1 MSRRGDWWANTG
13 HAQAKREQDE
23 RDGRPTDGGFD
34 MMSAFFHD
42 VPTGG
47 GGRGD
52 SAEGTRSVRYPVQGA
67 GRRMVCELYMPAIV
81 CISDATSLMM
91 ER

>member
-42 VPTGG
+42 VPPEVALDGDAYDADVPAYDADVPGG
-47 GGRGD
+47 CG
-52 SAEGTRSVRYPVQGA
+52 
-67 GRRMVCELYMPAIV
+67 
-81 CISDATSLMM
+81 
-91 ER
+91 

>member
-42 VPTGG
+42 VPPEVVAEAIA
-47 GGRGD
+47 RRERD
-52 SAEGTRSVRYPVQGA
+52 QSATPFKKPAEEWFASSTCPRLSVFQTRPH
-67 GRRMVCELYMPAIV
+67 
-81 CISDATSLMM
+81 
-91 ER
+91 